1 MQQDYSVKRI
11 SEALLLDIKKSL
23 KGVKGYG
30 SVEIF
35 IQNGMVTQITVRN
48 IKKTA
53 GGRNTGGA

>member
-11 SEALLLDIKKSL
+11 SEALLIDIKKSL
-23 KGVKGYG
+23 KGVKNYG

-35 IQNGMVTQITVRN
+35 VQNGMVTQITVRN

-53 GGRNTGGA
+53 GGRNTGSV